1 MNSKLSKIDNLITED
16 LNTPLELEFQ
26 DNSVLIEL
34 CGIRDQNLIFLEDK
48 LAIQIT
54 RRGNKLS
61 FSGNL
66 EDRQKAADILKSI
79 YSSLEEG
86 RSLDGNDIIDFV
98 LTSLKMTDF
107 SLKEKNHENSFND
120 FNLKT
125 KKKLI
130 SPRNINQ
137 KDFIGNLMNYD
148 LTFGIGP
155 AGTGKTYL
163 AIAVAVSMFLKGQVD
178 KVILTRPAVEAGE
191 KLGFL
196 PGDIKDKID
205 PYMQPLYD
213 ALNDFLPVKQVSKM
227 LEDKKIEII
236 PLAFMRGRTL
246 SNSFI
251 ILDEGQN
258 TTSNQ
263 MKMFLTRLGRNSK
276 AAVTGD
282 LTQID
287 LPKGFVSG
295 LYEATKILNKLNDI
309 GFTYFTSKDVV
320 RHNLVQKIVNAYDSR
335 SS

>member
-86 RSLDGNDIIDFV
+86 RSLDGNDIIDFI

-107 SLKEKNHENSFND
+107 SLKEKNHEISFNG

-287 LPKGFVSG
+287 LPKGSVSG

-309 GFTYFTSKDVV
+309 GFIYFTSKDVV

-335 SS
+335 SF

>member
-1 MNSKLSKIDNLITED
+1 MSKVDNFLIEVSEP
-16 LNTPLELEFQ
+16 PLEIEFQ

-34 CGIRDQNLIFLEDK
+34 CGVRDQNIIFLEDK
-48 LAIQIT
+48 LGIQIT
-54 RRGNKLS
+54 RRGNKLL
-61 FSGNL
+61 FSGNF
-66 EDRQKAADILKSI
+66 DDQKKAANILKNI
-79 YSSLEEG
+79 YFSLEEG
-86 RSLDGNDIIDFV
+86 RSFEGNDIIDFI
-98 LTSLKMTDF
+98 LTSLKMSNF
-107 SLKEKNHENSFND
+107 SLTEKQQESQVNQYD
-120 FNLKT
+120 LKT

-130 SPRNINQ
+130 SPRNYSQ
-137 KDFIGNLMNYD
+137 KDFIESLINYD
-148 LTFGIGP
+148 LTFGVGP
-155 AGTGKTYL
+155 AGTGKTYV

-213 ALNDFLPVKQVSKM
+213 ALYDFLPTKQVTKM
-227 LEDKKIEII
+227 LEDKIIEII

-263 MKMFLTRLGRNSK
+263 MKMFLTRIGRGSK

-309 GFTYFTSKDVV
+309 GFVYFTSKDVV

-335 SS
+335 SC

>member
-1 MNSKLSKIDNLITED
+1 MSKVDNFLIEVSEP
-16 LNTPLELEFQ
+16 PLEIEFQ

-34 CGIRDQNLIFLEDK
+34 CGVRDQNIIFLEDK
-48 LAIQIT
+48 LGIQIT
-54 RRGNKLS
+54 RRGNKLL
-61 FSGNL
+61 FSGNF
-66 EDRQKAADILKSI
+66 DDQKKAANILKNI
-79 YSSLEEG
+79 YFSLEEG
-86 RSLDGNDIIDFV
+86 RSLEGNDIIDFI
-98 LTSLKMTDF
+98 LTSLKMSNF
-107 SLKEKNHENSFND
+107 SLIEKQQESQVNQYD
-120 FNLKT
+120 LKT

-130 SPRNINQ
+130 SPRNFSQ
-137 KDFIGNLMNYD
+137 KDFIESLINYD
-148 LTFGIGP
+148 LTFGVGP
-155 AGTGKTYL
+155 AGTGKTYV

-213 ALNDFLPVKQVSKM
+213 ALYDFLPTKQVTKM
-227 LEDKKIEII
+227 LEGKIIEII

-263 MKMFLTRLGRNSK
+263 MKMFLTRIGRGSK

-287 LPKGFVSG
+287 LPKGFMSG
-295 LYEATKILNKLNDI
+295 LNEASKILKKI
-309 GFTYFTSKDVV
+309 KEIRFVYFTSKDVV
-320 RHNLVQKIVNAYDSR
+320 RHNLVQKIVDAYNDK

>member
-48 LAIQIT
+48 LGIQIT

-61 FSGNL
+61 FSGNF

-98 LTSLKMTDF
+98 LTSLKMSDF

-130 SPRNINQ
+130 SPRNLNQ

-295 LYEATKILNKLNDI
+295 LNEATKILNKLNDI
-309 GFTYFTSKDVV
+309 GFVYFTSKDVV

-335 SS
+335 SC

>member
-61 FSGNL
+61 FSGNF

-137 KDFIGNLMNYD
+137 KDFIGNLINYD

-155 AGTGKTYL
+155 AGTGKTYV

-287 LPKGFVSG
+287 LPKGITSG
-295 LYEATKILNKLNDI
+295 LYEATKILNKLNDL
-309 GFTYFTSKDVV
+309 GFVYFTSKDVV

-335 SS
+335 SC

>member
-1 MNSKLSKIDNLITED
+1 MKSKLSKIDNLKIED
-16 LNTPLELEFQ
+16 LETTLEIELH

-48 LAIQIT
+48 LGIQIT

-61 FSGNL
+61 FSGNF
-66 EDRQKAADILKSI
+66 EDRKKAANILKNI

-86 RSLDGNDIIDFV
+86 RSFDGNDIIDFI

-107 SLKEKNHENSFND
+107 SSKEKKHENSFND
-120 FNLKT
+120 FDLKT

-130 SPRNINQ
+130 SPRNNNQ
-137 KDFIGNLMNYD
+137 KDFIVNLMKYD

-155 AGTGKTYL
+155 AGTGKTYV

-178 KVILTRPAVEAGE
+178 KVVLTRPAVEAGE

-213 ALNDFLPVKQVSKM
+213 ALNDFLPTKQVSKM

-263 MKMFLTRLGRNSK
+263 MKMFLTRLGKNSK

-287 LPKGFVSG
+287 LPKGFESG
-295 LYEATKILNKLNDI
+295 LYEATKILKKLTDI
-309 GFTYFTSKDVV
+309 GFVYFSSKDVV
-320 RHNLVQKIVNAYDSR
+320 RHNLVQKIVDAYDNNS
-335 SS
+335 

>member
-1 MNSKLSKIDNLITED
+1 MKSKLSKIENLKIED
-16 LNTPLELEFQ
+16 FETTLEIELH

-48 LAIQIT
+48 LGIQIT

-61 FSGNL
+61 FSGNF
-66 EDRQKAADILKSI
+66 EDRKKAANILKNI

-86 RSLDGNDIIDFV
+86 RSFDGNDIIDFI
-98 LTSLKMTDF
+98 LTSLKMNDF
-107 SLKEKNHENSFND
+107 SSKEKKHENSFND
-120 FNLKT
+120 FDLKT

-130 SPRNINQ
+130 SPRNNNQ
-137 KDFIGNLMNYD
+137 KDFIVNLMNYD

-155 AGTGKTYL
+155 AGTGKTYV

-178 KVILTRPAVEAGE
+178 KVVLTRPAVEAGE

-213 ALNDFLPVKQVSKM
+213 ALNDFLPAKQVSKM

-263 MKMFLTRLGRNSK
+263 MKMFLTRLGKNSK

-287 LPKGFVSG
+287 LPKGFESG
-295 LYEATKILNKLNDI
+295 LYEATKILNKLTDL
-309 GFTYFTSKDVV
+309 GFVYFSSKDVV
-320 RHNLVQKIVNAYDSR
+320 RHNLVQKIVDAYDNNS
-335 SS
+335 

>member
-295 LYEATKILNKLNDI
+295 LNEATKILNKLNDI
-309 GFTYFTSKDVV
+309 GFVYFTSKDVV

-335 SS
+335 SC

>member
-137 KDFIGNLMNYD
+137 KNFIGNLMNYD

-246 SNSFI
+246 DNSLV
-251 ILDEGQN
+251 ILDEAQN
-258 TTSNQ
+258 TTCSQ
-263 MKMFLTRLGRNSK
+263 MRMFLTRLGDRSK
-276 AAVTGD
+276 MVVNGD
-282 LTQID
+282 ITQID
-287 LPKGFVSG
+287 LKKDQESG
-295 LYEATKILNKLNDI
+295 LIEASRIFSETQGIKFCYL
-309 GFTYFTSKDVV
+309 TVEDVV
-320 RHNLVQKIVNAYDSR
+320 RHPLVQKIIEAYQ
-335 SS
+335 

>member
-1 MNSKLSKIDNLITED
+1 MSKVDNFLIED
-16 LNTPLELEFQ
+16 PEQPLEIEFQ

-34 CGIRDQNLIFLEDK
+34 CGVRDQNIIFLEDK
-48 LAIQIT
+48 LGIQIT
-54 RRGNKLS
+54 RRGNKLL
-61 FSGNL
+61 FSGNF
-66 EDRQKAADILKSI
+66 DDQKKAANILKNI
-79 YSSLEEG
+79 YFSLEQG
-86 RSLDGNDIIDFV
+86 RSLEGNDIIDFI
-98 LTSLKMTDF
+98 LTSLKMSSF
-107 SLKEKNHENSFND
+107 SLIEKQHKSVVNQYD
-120 FNLKT
+120 LKT

-130 SPRNINQ
+130 SPRNYSQ
-137 KDFIGNLMNYD
+137 KDFIENLINYD
-148 LTFGIGP
+148 LTFGVGP
-155 AGTGKTYL
+155 AGTGKTYV

-213 ALNDFLPVKQVSKM
+213 ALYDFLPTKQVTKM
-227 LEDKKIEII
+227 LEGKIIEII

-263 MKMFLTRLGRNSK
+263 MKMFLTRIGRGSK

-287 LPKGFVSG
+287 LPKGFMSG
-295 LYEATKILNKLNDI
+295 LNEASKILKKI
-309 GFTYFTSKDVV
+309 KEIRFVYFTSKDVV
-320 RHNLVQKIVNAYDSR
+320 RHNLVQKIVDAYDDK

>member
-1 MNSKLSKIDNLITED
+1 MNPKLSKIDNLITED

-137 KDFIGNLMNYD
+137 KNFIKRGN
-148 LTFGIGP
+148 F
-155 AGTGKTYL
+155 
-163 AIAVAVSMFLKGQVD
+163 S
-178 KVILTRPAVEAGE
+178 R
-191 KLGFL
+191 
-196 PGDIKDKID
+196 
-205 PYMQPLYD
+205 
-213 ALNDFLPVKQVSKM
+213 
-227 LEDKKIEII
+227 
-236 PLAFMRGRTL
+236 
-246 SNSFI
+246 
-251 ILDEGQN
+251 
-258 TTSNQ
+258 
-263 MKMFLTRLGRNSK
+263 
-276 AAVTGD
+276 
-282 LTQID
+282 
-287 LPKGFVSG
+287 VSG
-295 LYEATKILNKLNDI
+295 
-309 GFTYFTSKDVV
+309 SS
-320 RHNLVQKIVNAYDSR
+320 SR
-335 SS
+335 DKSR

>member
-98 LTSLKMTDF
+98 LTSLEITDF

-213 ALNDFLPVKQVSKM
+213 ALNDFLPFKQVSKM

-295 LYEATKILNKLNDI
+295 LNEATKILNKLNDI
-309 GFTYFTSKDVV
+309 GFVYFTSKDVV

>member
-1 MNSKLSKIDNLITED
+1 MSLGSPLIIIASY
-16 LNTPLELEFQ
+16 FF
-26 DNSVLIEL
+26 IES
-34 CGIRDQNLIFLEDK
+34 N
-48 LAIQIT
+48 
-54 RRGNKLS
+54 
-61 FSGNL
+61 
-66 EDRQKAADILKSI
+66 
-79 YSSLEEG
+79 
-86 RSLDGNDIIDFV
+86 
-98 LTSLKMTDF
+98 F
-107 SLKEKNHENSFND
+107 SLKGKQQESQFNQYD
-120 FNLKT
+120 LKT

-130 SPRNINQ
+130 SPRNYSQ
-137 KDFIGNLMNYD
+137 KDFIENLINYD
-148 LTFGIGP
+148 LTFGVGP
-155 AGTGKTYL
+155 AGTGKTYV

-213 ALNDFLPVKQVSKM
+213 ALYDFLPTKQVTKM
-227 LEDKKIEII
+227 LEGKIIEII

-263 MKMFLTRLGRNSK
+263 MKMFLTRIGRGSK

-287 LPKGFVSG
+287 LPKGFESG
-295 LYEATKILNKLNDI
+295 LNEASKILKKI
-309 GFTYFTSKDVV
+309 KEIRFVYFTSKDVV
-320 RHNLVQKIVNAYDSR
+320 RHNLVQKIVDAYDDK

>member
-1 MNSKLSKIDNLITED
+1 MSKVDNFLIED
-16 LNTPLELEFQ
+16 PEPPLEIEFQ

-34 CGIRDQNLIFLEDK
+34 CGVRDQNIIFLEDK
-48 LAIQIT
+48 LGIQIT
-54 RRGNKLS
+54 RRGNKLL
-61 FSGNL
+61 FSGNF
-66 EDRQKAADILKSI
+66 DDQKKAANILKNI
-79 YSSLEEG
+79 YFSLEEG
-86 RSLDGNDIIDFV
+86 RSFEGNDIIDFI
-98 LTSLKMTDF
+98 LTSLKMSNF
-107 SLKEKNHENSFND
+107 SLKEKQQESQVNQYD
-120 FNLKT
+120 LKT

-130 SPRNINQ
+130 SPRNYSQ
-137 KDFIGNLMNYD
+137 KDFIDNLINYD
-148 LTFGIGP
+148 LTFGVGP
-155 AGTGKTYL
+155 AGTGKTYV

-213 ALNDFLPVKQVSKM
+213 ALYDFLPTKQVTKM
-227 LEDKKIEII
+227 LEGKIIEII

-263 MKMFLTRLGRNSK
+263 MKMFLTRIGRGSK

-287 LPKGFVSG
+287 LPKGFESG
-295 LYEATKILNKLNDI
+295 LDEASKILKEI
-309 GFTYFTSKDVV
+309 KEIRFVYFTSKDVV
-320 RHNLVQKIVNAYDSR
+320 RHNLVQKIVDAYDDK